1 MSNPGFLS
9 KRVKKKVTSGL
20 TSDRYQFLGLDQAEP
35 DLGDPLVGPSSVG
48 VKPYTGSLSNL
59 YVLVA
64 DNTGSG
70 NRFWT
75 QQSNIVSGGVVT
87 PGSVTIRNKGSI
99 VGSANQ
105 ITDLNFV
112 GSGVTVV
119 NPATWVGAGSSS
131 VDINIAVTDLVATGT
146 VGAIQYKNLSGFVVG
161 ASDLFYTPSNTFV
174 GIGST
179 TPTVKLDVIGNI
191 KVSGIA
197 TIGTLQINSGIVTAS
212 SGILTYYG
220 DGSKLSN
227 IAVSYATIAGV
238 STNVIGGI
246 ASVTSLNVSGIS
258 TLGVTSTTNLT
269 SQQLNVSGVTTLG
282 ILTVGNIYSTGIITA
297 TTFSGSFSGNVT
309 TASYATSAGVS
320 TNVIGGIASVT
331 QLSVS
336 GVSTFNNNVFIP
348 SSSVGIGTTN
358 PLQRLQ
364 VGTANTLGINT
375 TGTVFV
381 VTSNADVGIGTT
393 NPITKLDV
401 RGNVNISGV
410 ITASSFTGNLVG
422 IATTA
427 TTAITALGLSTTASV
442 NTTGIIT
449 ASSFIGN
456 LVGIATTA
464 ITALGLSTTASV
476 NTTGIITSS
485 QFSTGSS
492 GIGINTDTISGP
504 AVMYIDPSPAGVGTT
519 SGIVR
524 IRGDLYVDGTQF
536 IVNSTTIELADFN
549 VGIATT
555 VGTDLLLDGAGIGIG
570 SINIR
575 KTFTYNNSTNTL
587 ESSIGLGVTSGGA
600 FKTGTSNVLT
610 STTLG
615 SGVVNSSLTSVGTL
629 GQLNVTGIVTVGVGN
644 TVIKIDGTT
653 GVVTATK
660 YFGDGSALTGINTT
674 NTAGYASTAGIASSV
689 VGGIASVTQLYVSG
703 ISTFNNGPVLVGTTT
718 STGTSSQRLQVAGGA
733 YISGNLGIGTT
744 NPSTPLSVENY
755 GVKTGFG
762 TFIASAGISTDVDS
776 FTIVDTNFQTA
787 EYTVHIQSSSSVQAQ
802 KVLVMQ
808 NGTSAFSQEYAIMY
822 DPTYILSISATVSGG
837 LCKLQFTPESGISGL
852 MTYRFTRETIMK

>member
-35 DLGDPLVGPSSVG
+35 DLGDPLIGPSSIG
-48 VKPYTGSLSNL
+48 AKPYTGNVSNL
-59 YVLVA
+59 YILVA
-64 DNTGSG
+64 DNTGTG
-70 NRFWT
+70 NRYWT
-75 QQSNIVSGGVVT
+75 QQSNIISGGVVT

-99 VGSANQ
+99 VGSVNQ

-146 VGAIQYKNLSGFVVG
+146 VGAIQYKNSSGFVVG

-179 TPTVKLDVIGNI
+179 IPTTKLDVNGDVKI
-191 KVSGIA
+191 SGIA
-197 TIGTLQINSGIVTAS
+197 TIGKLQINSGIVTAA
-212 SGILTYYG
+212 SGVVTYYG

-227 IAVSYATIAGV
+227 VAVSYATSAGV
-238 STNVIGGI
+238 STSVSGGT
-246 ASVTSLNVSGIS
+246 ASVTSLNVTTGVS
-258 TLGVTSTTNLT
+258 TLGITSATNLT
-269 SQQLNVSGVTTLG
+269 SQTLNVSGVSTLG
-282 ILTVGNIYSTGIITA
+282 ILTVGNVYSTGIITA
-297 TTFSGSFSGNVT
+297 TTFYGSFSGNVT
-309 TASYATSAGVS
+309 SADYATNSGTSTSVS
-320 TNVIGGIASVT
+320 GGIASIT
-331 QLSVS
+331 ALNVS
-336 GVSTFNNNVFIP
+336 GISTFSNGPILIGG
-348 SSSVGIGTTN
+348 SVGIGTTN

-364 VGTANTLGINT
+364 VGTANTLGISTDNK
-375 TGTVFV
+375 VFV
-381 VTSNADVGIGTT
+381 VTSNSDVGIGTT

-410 ITASSFTGNLVG
+410 ITATSFVGSLVG
-422 IATTA
+422 IASTA
-427 TTAITALGLSTTASV
+427 TTALGLSTTASV

-449 ASSFIGN
+449 AS
-456 LVGIATTA
+456 
-464 ITALGLSTTASV
+464 
-476 NTTGIITSS
+476 
-485 QFSTGSS
+485 QFSTGSF

-504 AVMYIDPSPAGVGTT
+504 SVMYIDPSPSGVGTI
-519 SGIVR
+519 SGILR
-524 IRGDLYVDGTQF
+524 IRGDLYVDGTQTY
-536 IVNSTTIELADFN
+536 INSTTIELADFQI
-549 VGIATT
+549 GIGTTATS
-555 VGTDLLLDGAGIGIG
+555 DLILDGAGIGIG
-570 SINIR
+570 SVANR
-575 KTFTYNNSTNTL
+575 KTFVWNNST
-587 ESSIGLGVTSGGA
+587 SSLKSSENLSIASG
-600 FKTGTSNVLT
+600 KVYKIDTTDVLS

-615 SGVVNSSLTSVGTL
+615 TGVTNSSLTSVGTL
-629 GQLNVTGIVTVGVGN
+629 GQLNVNGITTVGF
-644 TVIKIDGTT
+644 I
-653 GVVTATK
+653 TA
-660 YFGDGSALTGINTT
+660 SN
-674 NTAGYASTAGIASSV
+674 V
-689 VGGIASVTQLYVSG
+689 YVSG
-703 ISTFNNGPVLVGTTT
+703 ISTFGTTPNGVVIKTINNVGIITSSNPGISTVVYYGDGSKLLGINTSSNSITSGYATTAGVSTSVIGGIGSITQLQVTGVSTFTNGPVFIGIGSTTGTTNQT
-718 STGTSSQRLQVAGGA
+718 LQVFGGA

-744 NPSTPLSVENY
+744 NPPTPLSVERY
-755 GVKTGFG
+755 GIKTGFG